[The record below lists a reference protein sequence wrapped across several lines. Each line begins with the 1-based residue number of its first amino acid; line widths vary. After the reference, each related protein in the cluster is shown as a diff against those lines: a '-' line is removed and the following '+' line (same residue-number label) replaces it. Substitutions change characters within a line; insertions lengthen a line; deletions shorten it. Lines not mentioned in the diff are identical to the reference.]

1 MARNLPK
8 HLFGFT
14 SRQKAITIDN
24 SAFGSNLRDYQVKIV
39 LDQNSFDFASLRP
52 DELDLCFTDTSGNS
66 LPHWI
71 EVYDSSGQN
80 AVIWVKVPSIPALE
94 KTTIYLFYGSPSS
107 VRSNGDATFDL
118 FDDFN
123 TLPSAWVKS
132 GPVLTP
138 TQTWEGTMVRD
149 PSVLYQSDRYN
160 MWYWN
165 DSESIGYATSPDG
178 VSWTKY
184 SDNPVFTNVL
194 RPSVV
199 YKSGTYYLF
208 YAKTDETAIGLAT
221 STNPQG
227 PFTDRGL
234 VLLATQTWESGMIRG
249 PSVCYDTDA
258 GLFKLWYSAGSI
270 SPADVPWTEP
280 AAIGYATS
288 PDGIT
293 WTKYANNPIM
303 QGLNDGSWLSQAI
316 ETLRV
321 YKLDRT
327 YYGFYHGADYWGTSR
342 IGLTTSSDGITWNP
356 QASDL
361 ILDLGKYGE
370 FDSDFLY
377 TTAPVYNNGW
387 KLWYNGRN
395 SDNTNPEVI
404 GLATLNTN
412 IAQLN
417 TSKWTRSRRCE
428 VSVANSVARFTMFA
442 STSLADDAHDYFVWS
457 AKQFQDG
464 IFEARVQIPNG
475 YSKQHS
481 LVAIGSRFNGT
492 YHDILNSINPTC
504 YGNMALYEFAMN
516 TGTLLSN
523 KARTGK
529 FVNSTET
536 IFTPYYST
544 TISRDIWYILKLN
557 ISGSNIKT
565 YIDDILTYS
574 GTDESILQQGSLFLR
589 ILETDGLVDWVRFR
603 KHADTEPIVKV
614 ESQEIP

>member
-1 MARNLPK
+1 MPSTLTR
-8 HLFGFT
+8 
-14 SRQKAITIDN
+14 RQFSFAHRKKAITIDN
-24 SAFGSNLRDYQVKIV
+24 SAFASNLTDYQVKIV
-39 LDQNSFDFASLRP
+39 LNQNSFNASSHP
-52 DELDLCFTDTSGNS
+52 DGVDLCFTDTSGNS

-71 EVYDSSGQN
+71 ESYDLSGQN
-80 AVIWVKVPSIPALE
+80 AVIWVKVPSIPALG
-94 KTTIYLFYGSPSS
+94 KTTIYLSYGSPSS
-107 VRSNGDATFDL
+107 VSSNGDATFDL

-149 PSVLYQSDRYN
+149 PSVLYQSKQYN

-165 DSESIGYATSPDG
+165 DSASIGYATSPDG
-178 VSWTKY
+178 VNWTKY
-184 SDNPVFTNVL
+184 SGNPVFTNVL

-227 PFTDRGL
+227 PFTDQGL
-234 VLLATQTWESGMIRG
+234 VLSGTQTWESGMIRG
-249 PSVCYDTDA
+249 PSVWFDESA
-258 GLFKLWYSAGSI
+258 ELFKLWYSAGSV
-270 SPADVPWTEP
+270 SPAGVDWTEP

-288 PDGIT
+288 QDGIN

-321 YKLDRT
+321 YKLDNT
-327 YYGFYHGADYWGTSR
+327 YYGFYHAADYWGISR
-342 IGLTTSSDGITWNP
+342 IGLTTSTDGITWNP

-361 ILDLGKYGE
+361 ILDLGKYGD
-370 FDSDFLY
+370 FDADFLY
-377 TTAPVYNNGW
+377 TTAPAYINGW

-417 TSKWTRSRRCE
+417 TSKWARSRRCE
-428 VSVANSVARFTMFA
+428 VSVANSVAKFTMFT
-442 STSLADDAHDYFVWS
+442 STSLAYDAHDYFMWS
-457 AKQFQDG
+457 AKQFEEG
-464 IFEARVQIPNG
+464 IFEARVQIPSG
-475 YSKQHS
+475 YSDQYS

-492 YHDILNSINPTC
+492 YHNILNSINPDY
-504 YGNMALYEFAMN
+504 YGNMTLYELLIAA
-516 TGTLLSN
+516 GTMLSN
-523 KARTGK
+523 TVITGK
-529 FVNSTET
+529 FVKATET
-536 IFTPYYST
+536 VFTSYEKT
-544 TISRDIWYILKLN
+544 TINRDVWYILKID

-565 YIDDILTYS
+565 YIDDVLTYS
-574 GTDESILQQGSLFLR
+574 ETDSFILQQGSLFLR

-603 KHADTEPIVKV
+603 KHADTEPTVTVI
-614 ESQEIP
+614 S